1 MRVSRGKCDT
11 VKELVV
17 AVIGLRFG
25 ASHLKGVIENGAT
38 VGMICDKD
46 EERLNAVGEECS
58 VPVEKRTTNWLDVV
72 NNKEINTVILATP
85 DMTHKEQA
93 CALLDAGKHVLCEK
107 PLALV
112 KEDIDAIVEATK
124 RNPQCKFMV
133 GQICRF
139 TPAFVK
145 AKELI
150 ASGRVGE
157 LYFVESEYAHDYYK
171 MYKDNPNHW
180 RLDPKRHGVVG
191 GGCHAVDLLR
201 WLVNDDPY
209 EVFAYGTHKMLPM
222 LTYDDSTVSL
232 LKFPGNIMGKV
243 FVSTG
248 CKRGYTMRTC
258 IYGTKGTLIFDNKS
272 STMTFFEAD
281 EEGKAE
287 EKILDVDVNNHNAAD
302 EFKAFADCIL
312 KDAPVEMSVYE
323 GAKTVAACL
332 AIVES
337 SEKGG
342 AVVKPDYS
350 FV

>member
-1 MRVSRGKCDT
+1 MKN
-11 VKELVV
+11 LVV
-17 AVIGLRFG
+17 AVVGLRFG
-25 ASHLKGVIENGAT
+25 ASHLKGVIDNGAT
-38 VGMICDKD
+38 VGAICDKD
-46 EERLNAVGEECS
+46 LVRLNEVGDENNI
-58 VPVEKRTTNWLDVV
+58 PAEKRITDWRDIL
-72 NNKEINTVILATP
+72 NNKEINTVVLATP
-85 DMTHKEQA
+85 DMTHREQV

-107 PLALV
+107 PLALE
-112 KEDIDAIVEATK
+112 KCDLDAIVQATI
-124 RNPQCKFMV
+124 RNPKCKFMV

-150 ASGRVGE
+150 TSGKVGE

-171 MYKDNPNHW
+171 MYQDNPNHW

-232 LKFPGNIMGKV
+232 MKFPGNIMGKV

-258 IYGTKGTLIFDNKS
+258 IYGTKGTLIFDNRSDK
-272 STMTFFEAD
+272 MTFFEAD
-281 EEGKAE
+281 ETGKAQE
-287 EKILDVDVNNHNAAD
+287 HILDVDVNNHNATD
-302 EFKAFADCIL
+302 EFKAFADCIIN
-312 KDAPVEMSVYE
+312 DTPVAMNVYE

-337 SEKGG
+337 SETGKI
-342 AVVKPDYS
+342 VNPNYN
-350 FV
+350 FE